1 MTKTKDFTLKKQ
13 AFVATY
19 ETEEELHEYFNI
31 YSGNEKFLMYLGAA
45 LCWNMIAHWQE
56 EGLNE

>member
-13 AFVATY
+13 PLIATY
-19 ETEEELHEYFNI
+19 KTEEELKEYFNI
-31 YSGNEKFLMYLGAA
+31 YSGNEKFLMYLGSA
-45 LCWNMIAHWQE
+45 LTWNMIAHWQE